1 MLSDSERKQLT
12 RLKQDLQDV
21 RQLATDMHGLGQAVG
36 GSLLQGEP
44 HAGTAPAQSDGCHRW
59 QLGAE
64 ASGMLAAV
72 VSSIFLVAINAAGSL
87 TALLFCAPLVVLQAC
102 SRSSATR

>member
-59 QLGAE
+59 
-64 ASGMLAAV
+64 
-72 VSSIFLVAINAAGSL
+72 
-87 TALLFCAPLVVLQAC
+87 
-102 SRSSATR
+102 